1 MDLNYILNSPLDQN
15 TTEEANAQQTNEILD
30 LLYKTVQP
38 KLAGKGKTVYKI
50 KDDKIQLQTETDKI
64 NIQINKREM
73 DFPSVEDIIEL
84 NKEAQS
90 LFEEEGIYGVAGLK
104 DRELLRR
111 PLIILEKIQL
121 FLAKINFQLYR
132 VKQPIYGLNWHVIK
146 RSIMEINVQVY

>member
-38 KLAGKGKTVYKI
+38 KLAGRGKTVYKI
-50 KDDKIQLQTETDKI
+50 KDDKIQLQTEADKI

-73 DFPSVEDIIEL
+73 DFLSVEDIIEL

-104 DRELLRR
+104 DRGIHFLVWIEIPCQIFLYKKEDICCPLVIQSIHHKNHERR
-111 PLIILEKIQL
+111 LNKCPIMIL
-121 FLAKINFQLYR
+121 
-132 VKQPIYGLNWHVIK
+132 
-146 RSIMEINVQVY
+146 S